1 MGAGDVTRGMSEINV
16 MSIASLLF
24 LLESSTNIYVYYYIY
39 YYYIYVYYINEK
51 INLIWIAFGFSILK
65 RQTEVKDK

>member
-24 LLESSTNIYVYYYIY
+24 LLESSTN

>member
-24 LLESSTNIYVYYYIY
+24 LLESSTN

-51 INLIWIAFGFSILK
+51 INLIWFAFGFSILK
-65 RQTEVKDK
+65 RQIEVKDK

>member
-16 MSIASLLF
+16 LSIASLLF
-24 LLESSTNIYVYYYIY
+24 LLKSSTN

-51 INLIWIAFGFSILK
+51 INLIWFAFGFSILK